1 MSTAPNSI
9 DRLIEAWDGEAV
21 VARFDRPTGTWV
33 FIALHDTR
41 LGPAV
46 GGCRMK
52 TYPTPHEALRDAMR
66 LAEGMTY
73 KWAGIGFPFGGGK
86 SVLAVPRPLSG
97 DARTGLLRRFAG
109 LLNTLRGT
117 YTTGEDLGTTP
128 EDMSTI
134 AEETPH
140 VHARPGELLD
150 PGPYTALGVFAGIEA
165 AVRKTDTNGGS
176 VDGLRVLVQG
186 VGDVGAPLAR
196 MLAERG
202 GEVLLCDLDG
212 ERAAALAREIG
223 GTVVAPADVYATEC
237 DVYAPCAVG
246 ATLNPGTV
254 EDLRCAIVAG
264 SANNQLD
271 SPRVAERLA
280 QRGIVYVPDYIVN
293 AGGATA
299 LPMVAEGVGEDR
311 IRVRVLRI
319 GDVVADILDRAVK
332 EGCKPAEAADARAR
346 ETLEDAAAGRLSLS
360 VS

>member
-1 MSTAPNSI
+1 
-9 DRLIEAWDGEAV
+9 V
-21 VARFDRPTGTWV
+21 
-33 FIALHDTR
+33 
-41 LGPAV
+41 
-46 GGCRMK
+46 
-52 TYPTPHEALRDAMR
+52 
-66 LAEGMTY
+66 
-73 KWAGIGFPFGGGK
+73 
-86 SVLAVPRPLSG
+86 
-97 DARTGLLRRFAG
+97 
-109 LLNTLRGT
+109 
-117 YTTGEDLGTTP
+117 
-128 EDMSTI
+128 
-134 AEETPH
+134 
-140 VHARPGELLD
+140 
-150 PGPYTALGVFAGIEA
+150 IEA

-212 ERAAALAREIG
+212 ERAAALATEIG
-223 GTVVAPADVYATEC
+223 GTVVAPADVYATES

-332 EGCKPAEAADARAR
+332 EGCTPAEAADARAR